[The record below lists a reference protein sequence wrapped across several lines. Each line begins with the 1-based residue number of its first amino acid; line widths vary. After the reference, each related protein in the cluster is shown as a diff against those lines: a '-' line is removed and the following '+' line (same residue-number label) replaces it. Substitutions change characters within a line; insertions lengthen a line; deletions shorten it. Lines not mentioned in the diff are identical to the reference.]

1 MPAAGLTYD
10 VNQLAPDPEVMFDR
24 KVGEQYVTYAHRLAA
39 RGYVQSSVGNMVIRA
54 PHPKYPDG
62 VCYVKPNGVS
72 LEEVELDDIVITD
85 IPFGRI
91 LHGERATTVGHQM
104 NREMLRL
111 RPDIHCVIHLHHDET
126 VALLATGIETLKPLG
141 LTFPYLMQKP
151 PHFLPA
157 HINVE
162 EDVAPIR
169 GFIQDTNCVLMKRHG
184 FTVLG
189 RSVSECYHRVNTLA
203 AEVKRTILATLLGA
217 ARGVV
222 PDTLSEEDMQWMYRH
237 GDAVMYPQ
245 AKR

>member
-1 MPAAGLTYD
+1 MSVATAKYE
-10 VNQLAPDPEVMFDR
+10 VNQLTPDPAVAFDR
-24 KVGEQYVTYAHRLAA
+24 KVGEQYVRYAHMLAA
-39 RGYVQSSVGNMVIRA
+39 RGYIQSSVGNMVIRA
-54 PHPKYPDG
+54 PHPAYPDG

-72 LEEVELDDIVITD
+72 LEEMSVDDLVITD
-85 IPFGRI
+85 VPYGRI
-91 LHGERATTVGHQM
+91 LYGDRATTVGHQM

-126 VALLATGIETLKPLG
+126 VALLATGVEEIRPTG
-141 LTFPYLMQKP
+141 LTFSYLMQKP

-162 EDVAPIR
+162 EDVAPIK

-189 RSVSECYHRVNTLA
+189 RTVSECYHRVNTLA
-203 AEVKRTILATLLGA
+203 AEVKRIILAETLAA
-217 ARGVV
+217 ARGTK
-222 PDTLSEEDMQWMYRH
+222 PDYLSKEEMAWMYQH

-245 AKR
+245 VKR

>member
-1 MPAAGLTYD
+1 MSTTTAQYE
-10 VNQLAPDPEVMFDR
+10 VNQVTPDPDVSFDR
-24 KVGEQYVTYAHRLAA
+24 KVAEQYVKYSHMLAG
-39 RGYVQSSVGNMVIRA
+39 RGFIQSSLGNMAIRA

-72 LEEVELDDIVITD
+72 LEEIEVDDLVITD
-85 IPFGRI
+85 VPTGRL
-91 LHGERATTVGHQM
+91 LHGDRGTTVGHQM

-126 VALLATGIETLKPLG
+126 VALLSTGVEEIKPLG

-162 EDVAPIR
+162 NDVAPIKT
-169 GFIQDTNCVLMKRHG
+169 FIQGTNCVLMKRHG

-189 RSVSECYHRVNTLA
+189 RTVSECYHRVCILA
-203 AEVKRTILATLLGA
+203 AEVKRIILAELIGA
-217 ARGVV
+217 ARGVK
-222 PDTLSEEDMQWMYRH
+222 PDTLTQEEMEWMYRH

-245 AKR
+245 VKR